1 VKSKNCLILYVQKK
15 KLRKKASRT
24 SIYCVYYTFE
34 YFSLPFDLRGV
45 IAALMKSVQKNSWSS
60 GLLLAF
66 ISLDD
71 SVALSAV
78 KPYMSNVI
86 CLVSKQW
93 REVIFARNN
102 LSRTNKR
109 KNSWFSYFYMMVFT
123 LS

>member
-1 VKSKNCLILYVQKK
+1 M
-15 KLRKKASRT
+15 
-24 SIYCVYYTFE
+24 
-34 YFSLPFDLRGV
+34 D
-45 IAALMKSVQKNSWSS
+45 ALMKSVQKNSWSS

-71 SVALSAV
+71 SVALWAV

-86 CLVSKQW
+86 CSVSKQW
-93 REVIFARNN
+93 RELFFARNN